1 MKNNWFSIKNIFRF
15 WSWCLM
21 FRTLLIT
28 VTVDKQMEIFL
39 DEKNLI
45 ILRNKQPEIV
55 MQQRKKIW
63 IYQIQGR
70 ILSENSQIKWNG
82 SLALPRPSY
91 KQATVKSFWKK
102 MGPVKQW
109 STKAVKQCQWA
120 VAWAG
125 LGSHRR
131 LWAVGVRAWLGSGED
146 SLFWK

>member
-1 MKNNWFSIKNIFRF
+1 
-15 WSWCLM
+15 M

-91 KQATVKSFWKK
+91 KQTTVTSFWKK
-102 MGPVKQW
+102 MGAVKQW
-109 STKAVKQCQWA
+109 SSAN
-120 VAWAG
+120 G
-125 LGSHRR
+125 RLLGQDLARTEDYG
-131 LWAVGVRAWLGSGED
+131 LWAWRPGLDGERTLFFYNLKNLKNEEEIYEDLASD
-146 SLFWK
+146 SFL